1 VTQPE
6 RSSSSPGL
14 FIALEGGDGA
24 GKSTQG
30 RLLRAWLEGLGYTVV
45 VTREPGGTTFGRT
58 VRELVLHGDHV
69 APRAEALLFAA
80 DRAHHVDT
88 LIRPALGRG
97 EVVITDRYMDSSI
110 AYQGAG
116 RDLGV
121 EEVRALNAWATGGL
135 VPALTVLVDL
145 AAEIGRARR
154 GGVHDRLESEA
165 DAFHRAVREHFLALA
180 GAAPDRYL
188 VVDGEVS
195 AEQIHVQVRARVAM
209 LLSAPQADVALTAG
223 AVPEAGMAGAVP
235 EAGMTDAVPEA
246 GMADAAETTDAT
258 DAAETDATDA
268 AETSLTAHPIPDA
281 SR

>member
-1 VTQPE
+1 MTQPE
-6 RSSSSPGL
+6 PSSSSRGL

-30 RLLRAWLEGLGYTVV
+30 RLLSSWLEGLGRAVV
-45 VTREPGGTTFGRT
+45 VTREPGGTEFGRT
-58 VRELVLHGDHV
+58 VRELLLHGDHV

-80 DRAHHVDT
+80 DRAHHVET

-121 EEVRALNAWATGGL
+121 DEVRELNVWATGGL

-145 AAEIGRARR
+145 PAEVGRARR
-154 GGVHDRLESEA
+154 GGVHDRLESET
-165 DAFHRAVREHFLALA
+165 DDFHAAAREHFLALA
-180 GAAPDRYL
+180 GADPDRYL
-188 VVDGEVS
+188 VVDGELS
-195 AEQIHVQVRARVAM
+195 PEQIHELVRVRVAM
-209 LLSAPQADVALTAG
+209 LLTLP
-223 AVPEAGMAGAVP
+223 
-235 EAGMTDAVPEA
+235 
-246 GMADAAETTDAT
+246 TT
-258 DAAETDATDA
+258 
-268 AETSLTAHPIPDA
+268 PGV